1 MLADFLRRNLTG
13 TTPNPSPETTMDH
26 EQIPTDTIPSL
37 DHAGV
42 GESGPTTTIPAC
54 PLVRIHPASWNPRKR
69 FDERQLNELA
79 QDIAAKGV
87 LQALVVRPVPAG
99 VVGRESGG
107 PAGWADEGAG
117 HYEIVC
123 GERRFR
129 AAGRAGLAAVPV
141 VVRQLDDREALE
153 CAISENG
160 QRENLHP
167 LEEADGFLALHTLHG
182 ESVEDIA
189 ARFGV
194 STKLVHQRLTLAKLC
209 DEGRA
214 AFLEG
219 KLSWGTSLRIARLP
233 SLDYQR
239 EAVKYFTERHNS
251 FGATNATEA
260 ARWIE
265 GRYHLRLATAPFDTK
280 SAELLPGVGP
290 CATCPRNSDA
300 QVPLFGADDVT
311 PGQCMDPVCFA
322 RKKEAA
328 WQKSAADAAAEG
340 RRVLTAEQSAAIAP
354 QWSGAT
360 WRDGYVPLDEKPK
373 EHGGRK
379 TWAQLLGD
387 NAPAPVVAR
396 GADGQAV
403 PLFAP
408 DDLKAAAKK
417 AGLKALKKTG
427 GASSGRAARG
437 GEKSWKAQQ
446 EEREAVAVGQVRAIA
461 DAFAKRT
468 VPTDDRAWWQAL
480 TRAVLLNESSS
491 MKAVAVHLKLDL
503 TKKRKGVVGEYQQTF
518 AAIAEEIDAR
528 SPGGC
533 RELLVLGL
541 LGCGLG
547 GDENLSETHLPL
559 AKVYGIDPKAL
570 TKKVKADIKAA
581 KKKPA
586 AEVAK
591 PSGKKTTKAAPKK
604 APAKPAAKKAARK

>member
-1 MLADFLRRNLTG
+1 
-13 TTPNPSPETTMDH
+13 MDND
-26 EQIPTDTIPSL
+26 QITIASL

-42 GESGPTTTIPAC
+42 GESGPTTTIPAY
-54 PLVRIHPASWNPRKR
+54 PLEQLTPAPWNPRKH
-69 FDERQLNELA
+69 FDEAQLAELA
-79 QDIAAKGV
+79 QDIATRGV
-87 LQALVVRPVPAG
+87 LQPLVVRTCPSNSS
-99 VVGRESGG
+99 R
-107 PAGWADEGAG
+107 
-117 HYEIVC
+117 YEIVC

-129 AAGRAGLAAVPV
+129 AAWRAGLAAVPV

-182 ESVEDIA
+182 EGVEDIA

-194 STKLVHQRLTLAKLC
+194 SAKLVHERLTLSKLC
-209 DEGRA
+209 GEGRK

-219 KLSWGTSLRIARLP
+219 KLTWGVALRVARLP

-239 EAVKYFTERHNS
+239 EAVKYFTEKHNS

-280 SAELLPGVGP
+280 SAELLAGVGP
-290 CATCPRNSDA
+290 CTTCPRNSDA
-300 QVPLFGADDVT
+300 QVTLFYADDVT
-311 PGQCMDPVCFA
+311 PGQCMDPVCFS

-328 WQKSAADAAAEG
+328 WQQAAADAAAEG

-354 QWSGAT
+354 PYNGAP
-360 WRDGYVPLDEKPK
+360 WRDGYVPLDEKPA
-373 EHGGRK
+373 EYGGRK

-387 NAPAPVVAR
+387 HAPAPVVAR
-396 GADGQAV
+396 GSDGQAV
-403 PLFAP
+403 PLYAP

-417 AGLKALKKTG
+417 AGLKALKK
-427 GASSGRAARG
+427 APKSSSSGSSSNA
-437 GEKSWKAQQ
+437 SWKKQQ
-446 EEREAVAVGQVRAIA
+446 EEREAVALGQVRAIA

-503 TKKRKGVVGEYQQTF
+503 TKKRKGVVGEYQQLQ
-518 AAIAEEIDAR
+518 AAMVEEIEAR
-528 SPGGC
+528 APGGC
-533 RELLVLGL
+533 RELLVIGM
-541 LGCGLG
+541 LGCALG
-547 GDENLSETHLPL
+547 GDDNLPDTHLPL

-570 TKKVKADIKAA
+570 TKKVKADLESA

-604 APAKPAAKKAARK
+604 APAKPAAKKGGRK

>member
-1 MLADFLRRNLTG
+1 
-13 TTPNPSPETTMDH
+13 MDND
-26 EQIPTDTIPSL
+26 QIPDPIPSL

-54 PLVRIHPASWNPRKR
+54 PLVRIHPASWNPRKH

-182 ESVEDIA
+182 EGVEDIA

-194 STKLVHQRLTLAKLC
+194 STKLVHERLTLSKLC
-209 DEGRA
+209 DEGRK

-219 KLSWGTSLRIARLP
+219 KLTWGVALRVARLP
-233 SLDYQR
+233 SQDYQR
-239 EAVKYFTERHNS
+239 ESVKYFLEGRPQWQGPLTA
-251 FGATNATEA
+251 GDA
-260 ARWIE
+260 ARWIDQ
-265 GRYHLRLATAPFDTK
+265 RYHLRLGTAPFDTK
-280 SAELLPGVGP
+280 SAELLAGVGA
-290 CATCPRNSDA
+290 CVGCPKNSDA
-300 QVPLFGADDVT
+300 QVTMFDDVT

-360 WRDGYVPLDEKPK
+360 WRDGYVPLDDKPK

-387 NAPAPVVAR
+387 HAPAPVVAR

-403 PLFAP
+403 PLYAP

-417 AGLKALKKTG
+417 AGLKALKK
-427 GASSGRAARG
+427 APKSSSSGGSSNA
-437 GEKSWKAQQ
+437 SWKAQQ
-446 EEREAVAVGQVRAIA
+446 EEREAVALGQVRAIA
-461 DAFAKRT
+461 DAFAKR
-468 VPTDDRAWWQAL
+468 VAPTDDRAWWQAL
-480 TRAVLLNESSS
+480 TKSVLLMDVHG
-491 MKAVAVHLKLDL
+491 MKPVAVHLKLDL
-503 TKKRKGVVGEYQQTF
+503 TKKRKGVVGEYQQLQ
-518 AAIAEEIDAR
+518 AAMGEEIEAR
-528 SPGGC
+528 APGGC
-533 RELLVLGL
+533 RELLVIGMLTSA
-541 LGCGLG
+541 LG
-547 GDENLSETHLPL
+547 GDADIDPAFAPM
-559 AKVYGIDPKAL
+559 AKLYGLDPKAL
-570 TKKVKADIKAA
+570 TKKVKADIEAA

-604 APAKPAAKKAARK
+604 APAKPAAKKGVRK

>member
-1 MLADFLRRNLTG
+1 VLADFLRRNLTG
-13 TTPNPSPETTMDH
+13 TTPNPPETNMDND
-26 EQIPTDTIPSL
+26 QITITSL

-42 GESGPTTTIPAC
+42 GESGPTTTIPAY
-54 PLVRIHPASWNPRKR
+54 PLEQLTPAPWNPRKH
-69 FDERQLNELA
+69 FDEAQLAELA
-79 QDIAAKGV
+79 QDIATRGV
-87 LQALVVRPVPAG
+87 LQPLVVRTCPSNSS
-99 VVGRESGG
+99 R
-107 PAGWADEGAG
+107 
-117 HYEIVC
+117 YEIVC

-182 ESVEDIA
+182 EGVEDIA

-194 STKLVHQRLTLAKLC
+194 STKLVHERLTLSKLC
-209 DEGRA
+209 GEGRK

-219 KLSWGTSLRIARLP
+219 KLTWGVALRVARLP
-233 SLDYQR
+233 SQDYQR
-239 EAVKYFTERHNS
+239 EAVKYFIEDRPQWQGPLTA
-251 FGATNATEA
+251 GDA
-260 ARWIE
+260 ARWIDQ
-265 GRYHLRLATAPFDTK
+265 RYHLRLATAPFDTK
-280 SAELLPGVGP
+280 SSSLLAGVGA
-290 CATCPRNSDA
+290 CAGCPKNSDA
-300 QVPLFGADDVT
+300 QVTVFDDVT
-311 PGQCMDPVCFA
+311 PGQCMDPVCFS

-328 WQKSAADAAAEG
+328 WQQAAADAAAEG

-354 QWSGAT
+354 PYNGAP
-360 WRDGYVPLDEKPK
+360 WRDGYVPLDEKPA
-373 EHGGRK
+373 EYGGRK

-387 NAPAPVVAR
+387 HAPTPVVVR

-403 PLFAP
+403 PLYSP
-408 DDLKAAAKK
+408 DDFKAAVKK
-417 AGLKALKKTG
+417 AGLKPLKK
-427 GASSGRAARG
+427 APKRSSSGSSSNA
-437 GEKSWKAQQ
+437 SWKKQQ
-446 EEREAVAVGQVRAIA
+446 EEREAVALGQVRAIA

-503 TKKRKGVVGEYQQTF
+503 TKKRKGVVGEYQQMF
-518 AAIAEEIDAR
+518 AAVAEEIDAR

-533 RELLVLGL
+533 RELLVLGM
-541 LGCGLG
+541 LGCALG
-547 GDENLSETHLPL
+547 GDDNLPDTHLPL

-570 TKKVKADIKAA
+570 TKKVKADLESA

-591 PSGKKTTKAAPKK
+591 PSGKKTTKAAPAAKK
-604 APAKPAAKKAARK
+604 APAKPAAKKGARK

>member
-1 MLADFLRRNLTG
+1 
-13 TTPNPSPETTMDH
+13 MDN
-26 EQIPTDTIPSL
+26 EQIPDPIPSL

-54 PLVRIHPASWNPRKR
+54 PLTAISPAPWNPRKH
-69 FDERQLNELA
+69 FDELELNELA
-79 QDIAAKGV
+79 ADIAARGV
-87 LQALVVRPVPAG
+87 LQPLVVRNNPSE
-99 VVGRESGG
+99 RTSF
-107 PAGWADEGAG
+107 
-117 HYEIVC
+117 EIVC

-239 EAVKYFTERHNS
+239 EAVKYFSEKHNS

-387 NAPAPVVAR
+387 HAPAPVVAR

-403 PLFAP
+403 PLYAP

-417 AGLKALKKTG
+417 AGLKALKK
-427 GASSGRAARG
+427 APKSSSSGGSSNA
-437 GEKSWKAQQ
+437 SWKAQQ
-446 EEREAVAVGQVRAIA
+446 EEREAVALGQVRAIA

-480 TRAVLLNESSS
+480 TRAVLLNEGSGIR
-491 MKAVAVHLKLDL
+491 AVINHLKLDL
-503 TKKRKGVVGEYQQTF
+503 TKKRKGVVGEYQQRQ
-518 AAIAEEIDAR
+518 AALAEEIDAR

-541 LGCGLG
+541 LGCALD
-547 GDENLSETHLPL
+547 GDDTLADTHLPL
-559 AKVYGIDPKAL
+559 AKVYGLDPKAL
-570 TKKVKADIKAA
+570 TKKVKADLEAA

-604 APAKPAAKKAARK
+604 APAKPAAKKGGRK

>member
-1 MLADFLRRNLTG
+1 
-13 TTPNPSPETTMDH
+13 MDN
-26 EQIPTDTIPSL
+26 EQIPDPIPSI

-54 PLVRIHPASWNPRKR
+54 PLTAISPAPWNPRKH
-69 FDERQLNELA
+69 FDEQELNELA
-79 QDIAAKGV
+79 ADIAARGV
-87 LQALVVRPVPAG
+87 LQPLVVRNNPSE
-99 VVGRESGG
+99 RTSF
-107 PAGWADEGAG
+107 
-117 HYEIVC
+117 EIVC

-209 DEGRA
+209 EEGRT

-239 EAVKYFTERHNS
+239 EAVKYLSQKHNS

-280 SAELLPGVGP
+280 SAELLAGVGP
-290 CATCPRNSDA
+290 CTTCPRNSDA

-354 QWSGAT
+354 PYNGAP
-360 WRDGYVPLDEKPK
+360 WRDGYVPIDEKPA

-379 TWAQLLGD
+379 TWAQLLGE
-387 NAPAPVVAR
+387 NAPTPVVVR

-403 PLFAP
+403 PLYSP
-408 DDLKAAAKK
+408 DDFKAAVKK
-417 AGLKALKKTG
+417 AGLKALKK
-427 GASSGRAARG
+427 APKSSSSGGSSNA
-437 GEKSWKAQQ
+437 SWKKMQ
-446 EEREAVAVGQVRAIA
+446 EEREAVALGQVRAIA

-480 TRAVLLNESSS
+480 TKSVLLMDVHG
-491 MKAVAVHLKLDL
+491 MKPLAVHLKLDL
-503 TKKRKGVVGEYQQTF
+503 TKKRKGVVGEYQQLQ
-518 AAIAEEIDAR
+518 AAMVEEIEAR
-528 SPGGC
+528 APGGC
-533 RELLVLGL
+533 RELLVIGMLTSA
-541 LGCGLG
+541 LG
-547 GDENLSETHLPL
+547 GDANIDPAFAPM
-559 AKVYGIDPKAL
+559 AKLYGIDPAAL
-570 TKKVKADIKAA
+570 TKKVKADLEAA

-586 AEVAK
+586 AAEAK

-604 APAKPAAKKAARK
+604 APAKPAAKKGARK

>member
-1 MLADFLRRNLTG
+1 
-13 TTPNPSPETTMDH
+13 MDND
-26 EQIPTDTIPSL
+26 QIPDPIPSL

-54 PLVRIHPASWNPRKR
+54 PVAQLARAAWQPRKL
-69 FDERQLNELA
+69 FDEAKLA
-79 QDIAAKGV
+79 QLAADIAVRGV
-87 LQALVVRPVPAG
+87 LQALVVREVPYLPAG
-99 VVGRESGG
+99 
-107 PAGWADEGAG
+107 
-117 HYEIVC
+117 HFEIVC
-123 GERRFR
+123 GERRWR
-129 AAGRAGLAAVPV
+129 AAQRAGLAAVPV

-153 CAISENG
+153 CSLSENG
-160 QRENLHP
+160 PRDALHP

-239 EAVKYFTERHNS
+239 EAVKYFTEKHNS

-280 SAELLPGVGP
+280 SAELLAGVGP

-354 QWSGAT
+354 PYNGAP
-360 WRDGYVPLDEKPK
+360 WRDGYVPLDEKPA
-373 EHGGRK
+373 EYGGRK

-403 PLFAP
+403 PLYAP

-417 AGLKALKKTG
+417 AGLKALKK
-427 GASSGRAARG
+427 APKSSSSGGHSHA
-437 GEKSWKAQQ
+437 SWKAQ
-446 EEREAVAVGQVRAIA
+446 EAEREAIALGQVRAIA

-480 TRAVLLNESSS
+480 TKSVLLMDVHG
-491 MKAVAVHLKLDL
+491 MKPVAVHLKLDL
-503 TKKRKGVVGEYQQTF
+503 TKKRKGVVGEYQQLQ
-518 AAIAEEIDAR
+518 AAMVEEIEAR
-528 SPGGC
+528 APGGC
-533 RELLVLGL
+533 RELLVIGM
-541 LGCGLG
+541 LGCALG
-547 GDENLSETHLPL
+547 GDDNLPDTHLPL

-570 TKKVKADIKAA
+570 TKKVKADLESA

-604 APAKPAAKKAARK
+604 APAKPAAKKGGRK